1 MNHATHFLSEYG
13 NESFTLNGAKG
24 LRTTLHPLLDL
35 NFKVC
40 SLRGMSAEEITTEF
54 TKAYVS
60 NNKYAIKW
68 LFFLRDIQQGLG
80 ERRGFRICLS
90 FFANSQPEIVRTV
103 IKLLPEYGRF
113 DDLLCL
119 INSPLRKDVCT
130 FMHEQLDR
138 DIANARLGKPVS
150 LLAKWL
156 PSINTSSKETIE
168 MAKVI
173 SKEFEMNS
181 AQYRKTLS
189 SLRRYLNVLEV
200 KLSANQWA
208 KVEYENVPAKANL
221 KYDKAFK
228 KRDEERRNDFLL
240 QAYLKDGK
248 INTKGIAPYEVVG
261 RFHKDMFLYNIED
274 DLLSELMWKH
284 LLRQGYKNEWGLSD
298 CIVVADS
305 SGSMLDSIRYEKYE
319 SYDCYKS
326 YKTSKVCALDVAYS
340 LAIYFAEQSKGPF
353 HDISISFSERPEFID
368 LSRGKTLKDKLEIML
383 AYSQAANTNIEAVFD
398 MLLEMAVSKKVP
410 SNQLPKQV
418 LIISDMEFD
427 EASDTEFDQTLFD
440 SIEEKYCVVGYK
452 MPRLIFWNLCSKTNT
467 IPKVDNKKGI
477 CLLSGFSQNAIKV
490 AANREITDPYKSL
503 LRILDS
509 PRYDKVEMA
518 IKGVL

>member
-1 MNHATHFLSEYG
+1 MNRATCFLNEYG

-24 LRTTLHPLLDL
+24 LHTTLHPLLDL

-40 SLRGMSAEEITTEF
+40 SLRGMSTEKITTEF

-80 ERRGFRICLS
+80 ERRSFRNCLKHLVIS
-90 FFANSQPEIVRTV
+90 HPEVARTV

-130 FMHEQLDR
+130 FMHEQLVQ

-168 MAKVI
+168 MARII
-173 SKEFEMNS
+173 STEFEMNS

-200 KLSANQWA
+200 KISANQWA
-208 KVEYENVPAKANL
+208 EVEYENVPAKANL
-221 KYDKAFK
+221 KYDKAFQK
-228 KRDEERRNDFLL
+228 HDEERRNDFLL

-248 INTKGIAPYEVVG
+248 INAKGIAPYEVVG
-261 RFHKDMFLYNIED
+261 RFHKDMFSYNIED
-274 DLLSELMWKH
+274 DLLGELMWKH

-305 SGSMLDSIRYEKYE
+305 SGSMLDSIG
-319 SYDCYKS
+319 

-368 LSRGKTLKDKLEIML
+368 LSQGKTLKDKLEIML
-383 AYSQAANTNIEAVFD
+383 AYSQVANTNIEAVFD

-410 SNQLPKQV
+410 SKQIPKQV

-427 EASDTEFDQTLFD
+427 EASDTEVDQTLFD
-440 SIEEKYCVVGYK
+440 SIEVKYCNAGYE
-452 MPRLIFWNLCSKTNT
+452 MPRLIFWNVCGKTNT

-477 CLLSGFSQNAIKV
+477 CLLSGFSQNAIRV

-503 LRILDS
+503 LSILDS

-518 IKGVL
+518 IKGVI